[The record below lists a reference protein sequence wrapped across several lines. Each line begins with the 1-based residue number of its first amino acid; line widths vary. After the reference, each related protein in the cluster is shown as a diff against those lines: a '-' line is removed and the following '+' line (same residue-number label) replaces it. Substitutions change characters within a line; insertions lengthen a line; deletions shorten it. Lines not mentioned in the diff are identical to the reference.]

1 MTTTARAV
9 KQLAQKLTR
18 NAYNTGRKII
28 AAQQRKEALIELGKT
43 VVVTEKDGVK
53 SYDFAPTQQII
64 EPPTPPRLSWLGAK
78 QYKQQGDSRK
88 NRSHFGPEHTAAIPE
103 NASRILAK
111 EIDKALLPDVPI
123 VEPVTVPAPDVAEV
137 TSIPLTTTA
146 PEGVEL
152 VQAHIGQFAD
162 RDPVQGA
169 AIDHSIAT
177 GEPLFS

>member
-1 MTTTARAV
+1 MTTEARTHARIA
-9 KQLAQKLTR
+9 KQLTRKL
-18 NAYNTGRKII
+18 YNTGRKII
-28 AAQQRKEALIELGKT
+28 AAGLRHAALVEAGKT

-53 SYDFAPTQQII
+53 SYDFAPAPISF
-64 EPPTPPRLSWLGAK
+64 EPPTPPRLSWVGAK
-78 QYKQQGDSRK
+78 QYIQQGDSRK
-88 NRSHFGPEHTAAIPE
+88 LRSGFGTEHAEAIPE
-103 NASRILAK
+103 NASRVLAK
-111 EIDKALLPDVPI
+111 EIDKALMPDVPI
-123 VEPVTVPAPDVAEV
+123 VEPATVPAPDVAEV

-162 RDPVQGA
+162 RDPIQGA